1 MAENNQT
8 TSPQDGAGLP
18 MSPKWDPEKLALEKE
33 NLRAL
38 EALPLGKRSWGDV
51 KRTGPGLLQSAMT
64 LGAGSATASVLAGAS
79 VGYKLLW
86 VQPLAMFFGV
96 MMLGALSNV
105 VLTRGERPYESFGK
119 QVWKPLV
126 FMWALGTVL
135 ASVIWHFPQ
144 YTLLAGAGRDL
155 NLMLSGAAGE
165 LIMIK
170 PNERHIVR
178 QAEFLFAYAVQDCRI
193 SVGSVQMNT
202 ESGEFL
208 RIYAD
213 AGETVTA
220 SGEAGLFYAQP

>member
-1 MAENNQT
+1 MTIRPARGKIMPVLYAEVDFMA
-8 TSPQDGAGLP
+8 SI
-18 MSPKWDPEKLALEKE
+18 EKLPAGAFNISRWSGGTTTELFIWPHGASYAERRFSIRISTATVDIAESTFTK
-33 NLRAL
+33 LPGVTRYIA
-38 EALPLGKRSWGDV
+38 PLGDGFTLKIGQNEPEFIPHAAV
-51 KRTGPGLLQSAMT
+51 KRFDGGEDVTC
-64 LGAGSATASVLAGAS
+64 AGT
-79 VGYKLLW
+79 
-86 VQPLAMFFGV
+86 
-96 MMLGALSNV
+96 
-105 VLTRGERPYESFGK
+105 
-119 QVWKPLV
+119 
-126 FMWALGTVL
+126 
-135 ASVIWHFPQ
+135 
-144 YTLLAGAGRDL
+144 GRDL